1 MVSGK
6 VISTSNE
13 IMDFA
18 TVQVKGTSIGTRPD
32 EKGIYHLKVDAG
44 KHTLVF
50 KAMGY
55 ATVERTVTLQD
66 GERQKLNVKMHQKDM
81 ELAEVK
87 VEASHVGR
95 INKSA
100 FNAVAVDLKGM
111 AGLNKNL
118 AEVLTTV
125 PGVKL
130 RETGGM
136 GSDMQLMLDGFTGKH
151 VKVFIDGVPQEGAGT
166 ALNLNNLPVNFA
178 ERIEV
183 YRGVVPVGF
192 GTDALGGVINIVT
205 NQRKLG
211 LPMPLILTARS
222 TPTNLSSTSDSHSR
236 TVCCMKSTLSR
247 ISRTTT
253 ITLTTTLR
261 NSATT
266 VSWRTLT
273 RQRFT
278 I

>member
-1 MVSGK
+1 
-6 VISTSNE
+6 
-13 IMDFA
+13 
-18 TVQVKGTSIGTRPD
+18 
-32 EKGIYHLKVDAG
+32 
-44 KHTLVF
+44 
-50 KAMGY
+50 MGY
-55 ATVERTVTLQD
+55 ATVERTVTLQA
-66 GERQKLNVKMHQKDM
+66 GERQKLNIKMHQKDM

-100 FNAVAVDLKGM
+100 FNAVAVDLKSM

-211 LPMPLILTARS
+211 ILTARS
-222 TPTNLSSTSDSHSR
+222 TPTNLSSTSASRSR
-236 TVCCMKSTLSR
+236 TACCMKSTLSR

-253 ITLTTTLR
+253 ITLITTLR

-266 VSWRTLT
+266 AFRRTPT
-273 RQRFT
+273 RRRFT

>member
-55 ATVERTVTLQD
+55 ATVERTVTLQA

-151 VKVFIDGVPQEGAGT
+151 VKIFIDGVPQE
-166 ALNLNNLPVNFA
+166 
-178 ERIEV
+178 
-183 YRGVVPVGF
+183 
-192 GTDALGGVINIVT
+192 
-205 NQRKLG
+205 
-211 LPMPLILTARS
+211 
-222 TPTNLSSTSDSHSR
+222 
-236 TVCCMKSTLSR
+236 
-247 ISRTTT
+247 
-253 ITLTTTLR
+253 
-261 NSATT
+261 
-266 VSWRTLT
+266 
-273 RQRFT
+273 
-278 I
+278 

>member
-1 MVSGK
+1 MKTVIRLLSLTLAFIAGTNHLSGQARKQAMVSGK
-6 VISTSNE
+6 VFSTSNE

-18 TVQVKGTSIGTRPD
+18 TVQVKGTSIGTRPN

-55 ATVERTVTLQD
+55 ATVERTVTLQA

-151 VKVFIDGVPQEGAGT
+151 QCCPKRFIGT
-166 ALNLNNLPVNFA
+166 MNMRLL
-178 ERIEV
+178 
-183 YRGVVPVGF
+183 
-192 GTDALGGVINIVT
+192 
-205 NQRKLG
+205 
-211 LPMPLILTARS
+211 
-222 TPTNLSSTSDSHSR
+222 
-236 TVCCMKSTLSR
+236 
-247 ISRTTT
+247 
-253 ITLTTTLR
+253 
-261 NSATT
+261 
-266 VSWRTLT
+266 
-273 RQRFT
+273 
-278 I
+278 

>member
-55 ATVERTVTLQD
+55 ATVERTVTLQA

-100 FNAVAVDLKGM
+100 FNAVAVD
-111 AGLNKNL
+111 
-118 AEVLTTV
+118 
-125 PGVKL
+125 
-130 RETGGM
+130 
-136 GSDMQLMLDGFTGKH
+136 
-151 VKVFIDGVPQEGAGT
+151 
-166 ALNLNNLPVNFA
+166 
-178 ERIEV
+178 
-183 YRGVVPVGF
+183 
-192 GTDALGGVINIVT
+192 
-205 NQRKLG
+205 
-211 LPMPLILTARS
+211 
-222 TPTNLSSTSDSHSR
+222 
-236 TVCCMKSTLSR
+236 
-247 ISRTTT
+247 
-253 ITLTTTLR
+253 
-261 NSATT
+261 
-266 VSWRTLT
+266 
-273 RQRFT
+273 
-278 I
+278 